1 MNLKRY
7 VSIVSALIILFS
19 LFAAAAANVPGSASD
34 PVVSL
39 SYIQN
44 TFIPK
49 ILNQLES
56 KLSALRSDS
65 MSRAD
70 SKIKKAIGD
79 AERDLSVDAGRLREQ
94 VAYDT
99 YMRMLDNGFYLDS
112 GKTASLTLKA
122 GERLVVT
129 KNSSFTVQ
137 QGSAVIGGREQNK
150 LVNVTAGAEINT
162 NSAASRNARYVAV
175 DDGLVSIKAVSDT
188 VKISVVGN
196 YQIIPAYMPQY
207 TDIAYTL
214 KNIDMFRGSNLGFEL
229 EREPTR
235 LEALILFLRLIGE
248 EKQALEYTGKHPFTD
263 VPKWGGGEADKYVAY
278 AYAKGYTKGI
288 SQTKFGSNNTAT
300 LEQYLTFVLRSLGYV
315 DGTDFEWTKSP
326 EFAEAVGILLPR
338 DSEKIIRRGFCRDH
352 VVYISYYALRARMKN
367 SGVTLIDDLV
377 RKGVISRE
385 LANQTLSAHGR

>member
-150 LVNVTAGAEINT
+150 LVNVTAG
-162 NSAASRNARYVAV
+162 
-175 DDGLVSIKAVSDT
+175 
-188 VKISVVGN
+188 
-196 YQIIPAYMPQY
+196 
-207 TDIAYTL
+207 
-214 KNIDMFRGSNLGFEL
+214 
-229 EREPTR
+229 
-235 LEALILFLRLIGE
+235 
-248 EKQALEYTGKHPFTD
+248 
-263 VPKWGGGEADKYVAY
+263 
-278 AYAKGYTKGI
+278 
-288 SQTKFGSNNTAT
+288 
-300 LEQYLTFVLRSLGYV
+300 
-315 DGTDFEWTKSP
+315 
-326 EFAEAVGILLPR
+326 
-338 DSEKIIRRGFCRDH
+338 
-352 VVYISYYALRARMKN
+352 
-367 SGVTLIDDLV
+367 
-377 RKGVISRE
+377 
-385 LANQTLSAHGR
+385 